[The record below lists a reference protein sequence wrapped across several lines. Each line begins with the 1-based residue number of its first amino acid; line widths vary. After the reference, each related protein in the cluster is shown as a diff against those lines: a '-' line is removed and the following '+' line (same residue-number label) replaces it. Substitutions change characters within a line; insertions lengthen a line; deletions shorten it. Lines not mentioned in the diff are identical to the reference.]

1 MKLSFKRLILRIS
14 LHLIVLAFTAV
25 WMVPT
30 LGLLITS
37 FRSPENIF
45 GSGWWTVFADLF
57 NVDQYT
63 FENYMQVIDKQ
74 GLGRSFY
81 NSLAISVPSTII
93 SPFLGA
99 MVAFGFAWTPFAGRK
114 ILFLLVIGLM
124 VVPLQMTF
132 IPILPIYRWLG
143 LSGTFPGIWLAHTG
157 YGLPLTTY
165 LLYAFI
171 SKVPRD
177 LLESASID
185 GASPIKIF
193 YGIVLP
199 ISVPALS
206 SVFIFQFLWIWN
218 DFLVALIYLGG
229 VPKVAPVTLTVAN
242 LVTNR
247 GQNWELL
254 TAAAFVSMALPLVVF
269 LSLQRHFV
277 RGIVAGAI
285 KG

>member
-1 MKLSFKRLILRIS
+1 MYFKHLILRIP
-14 LHLIVLAFTAV
+14 LQLILIAFTAV
-25 WMVPT
+25 WLVPT

-63 FENYMQVIDKQ
+63 FENYMQVIEKQ
-74 GLGRSFY
+74 GLWRSFC
-81 NSLAISVPSTII
+81 NSLIISIPSTLI
-93 SPFLGA
+93 STFLGA
-99 MVAFGFAWTPFAGRK
+99 MSAFGFAWMTFAGRK

-124 VVPLQMTF
+124 VVPLQLTF

-143 LSGTFPGIWLAHTG
+143 LSGTFAGIWLAHTG

-171 SKVPRD
+171 TRVPRE

-193 YGIVLP
+193 YGIVIP
-199 ISVPALS
+199 ISVPALA
-206 SVFIFQFLWIWN
+206 SVFIFQFLWVWN
-218 DFLVALIYLGG
+218 DFLVALIYLGTT
-229 VPKVAPVTLTVAN
+229 PKVVPVTLTVAN

-277 RGIVAGAI
+277 RGIIAGAI

>member
-1 MKLSFKRLILRIS
+1 MRLKRLILRIP
-14 LHLIVLAFTAV
+14 LHLIVLAFTGI
-25 WMVPT
+25 WLLPT
-30 LGLLITS
+30 LGLLVTS

-57 NVDQYT
+57 DVNQYT
-63 FENYMQVIDKQ
+63 FENYMQVIDQQ
-74 GLGRSFY
+74 GLGRSFC
-81 NSLAISVPSTII
+81 NSLAISIPATAISTFI
-93 SPFLGA
+93 GA
-99 MVAFGFAWTPFAGRK
+99 MVAFGFAWLKFGGRK

-157 YGLPLTTY
+157 YGLPLTAY
-165 LLYAFI
+165 LLYTFI
-171 SKVPRD
+171 SRVPRE

-185 GASPIKIF
+185 GASPIKVF
-193 YGIVLP
+193 YGIVMP
-199 ISVPALS
+199 ISLPALS

-218 DFLVALIYLGG
+218 DFLVALIYLGAM
-229 VPKVAPVTLTVAN
+229 PEVAPVTLTVAN

-254 TAAAFVSMALPLVVF
+254 TAAAFISMALPLVVF

>member
-1 MKLSFKRLILRIS
+1 MSLKRLILRIS

-25 WMVPT
+25 WMLPT
-30 LGLLITS
+30 LGLLVTS

-63 FENYMQVIDKQ
+63 FENYMQVIYKQ

-93 SPFLGA
+93 STFIGA
-99 MVAFGFAWTPFAGRK
+99 MVAFGFAWLKFVGRK

-193 YGIVLP
+193 YGIVIP

-218 DFLVALIYLGG
+218 DFLVALIYLGAA
-229 VPKVAPVTLTVAN
+229 PKVAPVTLTVAN

-277 RGIVAGAI
+277 RGIIAGAI

>member
-1 MKLSFKRLILRIS
+1 MRLKSLILRTP

-25 WMVPT
+25 WLLPT
-30 LGLLITS
+30 LGLLLTS
-37 FRSPENIF
+37 IRSQENIF
-45 GSGWWTVFADLF
+45 GSGWWTVFTDLF
-57 NVDQYT
+57 NVNQYT
-63 FENYMQVIDKQ
+63 FENYMHVIDKQ
-74 GLGRSFY
+74 GLGRSFF
-81 NSLAISVPSTII
+81 NSLAISVPSTLI
-93 SPFLGA
+93 STFIGA
-99 MVAFGFAWTPFAGRK
+99 MVAFGFSWTKFAGRK
-114 ILFLLVIGLM
+114 VLFLVVIGLM

-165 LLYAFI
+165 LLYTFI
-171 SKVPRD
+171 STVPRE

-185 GASPIKIF
+185 GASPLKIF
-193 YGIVLP
+193 YGIVIP

-206 SVFIFQFLWIWN
+206 SVFIFQFLWVWN
-218 DFLVALIYLGG
+218 DFLVALIYLGAT
-229 VPKVAPVTLTVAN
+229 PKVAPITLTVAN

-254 TAAAFVSMALPLVVF
+254 TAAAFISMALPLVVF

>member
-1 MKLSFKRLILRIS
+1 MMNFKRLIIRIP
-14 LHLIVLAFTAV
+14 LHLILLAFTAV
-25 WMVPT
+25 WLAPT
-30 LGLLITS
+30 LGLLVTS
-37 FRSPENIF
+37 YRSPENIF

-63 FENYMQVIDKQ
+63 FENYMQVITKQ
-74 GLGRSFY
+74 GLGRSFC
-81 NSLAISVPSTII
+81 NSLIISVPSTLI
-93 SPFLGA
+93 STSIGA
-99 MVAFGFAWTPFAGRK
+99 MAAFGFAWMRFAGRK

-171 SKVPRD
+171 SRIPRE

-185 GASPIKIF
+185 GASPIKVF
-193 YGIVLP
+193 YGIVIP
-199 ISVPALS
+199 VSVPALA
-206 SVFIFQFLWIWN
+206 SVFIFQFLWVWN
-218 DFLVALIYLGG
+218 DFLVALIYLGAT
-229 VPKVAPVTLTVAN
+229 PNVAPVTLTVAN

-277 RGIVAGAI
+277 RGIIAGAI

>member
-1 MKLSFKRLILRIS
+1 MRLKGLIFRTP

-25 WMVPT
+25 WLLPT
-30 LGLLITS
+30 LGLLLTS
-37 FRSPENIF
+37 IRSPENIF
-45 GSGWWTVFADLF
+45 GSGWWTVFTDLF
-57 NVDQYT
+57 NVNQYT
-63 FENYMQVIDKQ
+63 FENYMHVIDKQ
-74 GLGRSFY
+74 GLGRSFL
-81 NSLAISVPSTII
+81 NSLAISVPSTLI
-93 SPFLGA
+93 STFIGA
-99 MVAFGFAWTPFAGRK
+99 MVAFGFSWTKFAGRK
-114 ILFLLVIGLM
+114 VLFLVVIGLM

-165 LLYAFI
+165 LLYTFI
-171 SKVPRD
+171 STVPRE

-185 GASPIKIF
+185 GASPLKIF
-193 YGIVLP
+193 YGIVIP

-206 SVFIFQFLWIWN
+206 SVFIFQFLWVWN
-218 DFLVALIYLGG
+218 DFLVALIYLGAT
-229 VPKVAPVTLTVAN
+229 PKVAPITLTVAN

-254 TAAAFVSMALPLVVF
+254 TAAAFISMALPLVVF

>member
-1 MKLSFKRLILRIS
+1 MSFKRLISRIS

-30 LGLLITS
+30 LGLMVTS

-57 NVDQYT
+57 DMSQYT
-63 FENYMQVIDKQ
+63 FENYIQVIYKQ
-74 GLGRSFY
+74 GLGRSFC

-93 SPFLGA
+93 STFIGA
-99 MVAFGFAWTPFAGRK
+99 MVAFGFAWIRFVGRK

-132 IPILPIYRWLG
+132 IPILPIYHWLG

-171 SKVPRD
+171 SRVPRE

-185 GASPIKIF
+185 GASPIRIF
-193 YGIVLP
+193 YSIVIP
-199 ISVPALS
+199 ISVPALA
-206 SVFIFQFLWIWN
+206 SVFIFQFLWVWN
-218 DFLVALIYLGG
+218 DFLVALIYLGAT
-229 VPKVAPVTLTVAN
+229 PKVAPVTLTVAN

-277 RGIVAGAI
+277 RGIIAGAV

>member
-1 MKLSFKRLILRIS
+1 MSVKRLILRIP
-14 LHLIVLAFTAV
+14 LHLILLAFTVV
-25 WMVPT
+25 WLVPT
-30 LGLLITS
+30 LGLLVTS

-45 GSGWWTVFADLF
+45 DSGWWTVFADLF
-57 NVDQYT
+57 DVDQYT
-63 FENYMQVIDKQ
+63 FENYMQVITKQ
-74 GLGRSFY
+74 GMGRSFI
-81 NSLAISVPSTII
+81 NSLAISIPATLISTVM
-93 SPFLGA
+93 GA
-99 MVAFGFAWTPFAGRK
+99 MVAFGFAWMRFAGRK
-114 ILFLLVIGLM
+114 TLFLLVIVLM

-171 SKVPRD
+171 SRVPRE
-177 LLESASID
+177 LIESASID

-193 YGIVLP
+193 YRIVIP
-199 ISVPALS
+199 ISIPALA
-206 SVFIFQFLWIWN
+206 SVFIFQFLWVWN
-218 DFLVALIYLGG
+218 DFLVALIYLGAT
-229 VPKVAPVTLTVAN
+229 PKVVPVTLTVAN

>member
-1 MKLSFKRLILRIS
+1 MSLKRLILRIS

-25 WMVPT
+25 WMLPT
-30 LGLLITS
+30 LGLLVTS

-63 FENYMQVIDKQ
+63 FENYMQVIYKQ

-93 SPFLGA
+93 STFIGA
-99 MVAFGFAWTPFAGRK
+99 MVAFGFAWLKFAGRK

-193 YGIVLP
+193 YGIVIP

-218 DFLVALIYLGG
+218 DFLVALIYLGAA
-229 VPKVAPVTLTVAN
+229 PKVAPVTLTVAN

-277 RGIVAGAI
+277 RGIIAGAI

>member
-1 MKLSFKRLILRIS
+1 MNFKRRILRIP
-14 LHLIVLAFTAV
+14 LHLIVLGFTAV
-25 WMVPT
+25 WLVPT
-30 LGLLITS
+30 LGLLVTS

-57 NVDQYT
+57 NLDQYT
-63 FENYMQVIDKQ
+63 FENYMQVIYKQ
-74 GLGRSFY
+74 GLGRSFC

-93 SPFLGA
+93 STFIGA
-99 MVAFGFAWTPFAGRK
+99 MVAFGFAWMKFAGRN

-143 LSGTFPGIWLAHTG
+143 LSGTFPGIWLAHAG

-171 SKVPRD
+171 SRVPRE

-185 GASPIKIF
+185 GASPIKVF
-193 YGIVLP
+193 YGIVIP
-199 ISVPALS
+199 ISIPALS
-206 SVFIFQFLWIWN
+206 SVFIFQFLWVWN
-218 DFLVALIYLGG
+218 DFLVALIYLGAT
-229 VPKVAPVTLTVAN
+229 PKVAPITLTVAN

-254 TAAAFVSMALPLVVF
+254 TAAAFVSMVLPLVVF

-277 RGIVAGAI
+277 RGIIAGAI

>member
-1 MKLSFKRLILRIS
+1 MRLKRLILRIP

-25 WMVPT
+25 WMIPT
-30 LGLLITS
+30 LGLLVTS
-37 FRSPENIF
+37 FRSPENIS

-63 FENYMQVIDKQ
+63 FENYMQVIYKQ
-74 GLGRSFY
+74 GLGRSFF

-93 SPFLGA
+93 STFIGA
-99 MVAFGFAWTPFAGRK
+99 MVAFGFAWIKFAGRK
-114 ILFLLVIGLM
+114 LLFLLVIGLM

-157 YGLPLTTY
+157 YGLPLTAY

-171 SKVPRD
+171 SRVPRE

-193 YGIVLP
+193 YGIIMP
-199 ISVPALS
+199 ISIPALS
-206 SVFIFQFLWIWN
+206 SVFIFQFLWVWN
-218 DFLVALIYLGG
+218 DFLVALIYLGAT
-229 VPKVAPVTLTVAN
+229 PKVAPVTLMVAN

-254 TAAAFVSMALPLVVF
+254 TAAAFISMVLPLVVF

-277 RGIVAGAI
+277 RGIIAGAI

>member
-1 MKLSFKRLILRIS
+1 MSFKRLILRIP
-14 LHLIVLAFTAV
+14 LHLILLAFTAV
-25 WMVPT
+25 WLVPT

-37 FRSPENIF
+37 FRSPGNIF

-63 FENYMQVIDKQ
+63 FNNYMQVIHKQ
-74 GLGRSFY
+74 GLGRSFI
-81 NSLAISVPSTII
+81 NSLIISVPSTLI
-93 SPFLGA
+93 STFMGA
-99 MVAFGFAWTPFAGRK
+99 MVAFGFAWMRFAGRK

-124 VVPLQMTF
+124 VVPMQMTF

-171 SKVPRD
+171 SRVPQE

-193 YGIVLP
+193 FGIVIP
-199 ISVPALS
+199 ISVPALA
-206 SVFIFQFLWIWN
+206 SVFIF
-218 DFLVALIYLGG
+218 AT
-229 VPKVAPVTLTVAN
+229 PKVVPVTLTVAN

-254 TAAAFVSMALPLVVF
+254 TAAAFVSMALPLTVF
-269 LSLQRHFV
+269 LSLQHHFV
-277 RGIVAGAI
+277 RGIIAGAI

>member
-1 MKLSFKRLILRIS
+1 MMSLKRLILRIP
-14 LHLIVLAFTAV
+14 LHFIVLAFTVV
-25 WMVPT
+25 WLLPT
-30 LGLLITS
+30 LGLWVTS

-45 GSGWWTVFADLF
+45 GSGWWTVFTDLF

-63 FENYMQVIDKQ
+63 FENYMHVIGKQ
-74 GLGRSFY
+74 GLGRSFC
-81 NSLAISVPSTII
+81 NSLAISVPSTLVSTFI
-93 SPFLGA
+93 GA
-99 MVAFGFAWTPFAGRK
+99 MTAFGFAWIKFAGRK

-171 SKVPRD
+171 SRVPRE

-193 YGIVLP
+193 YRIVMP

-206 SVFIFQFLWIWN
+206 SVFIFQFLWVWN
-218 DFLVALIYLGG
+218 DFLVALIYLGAT
-229 VPKVAPVTLTVAN
+229 PKVVPVTLTVAN

-277 RGIVAGAI
+277 RGIIAGAI

>member
-1 MKLSFKRLILRIS
+1 MSFKRLILRIS
-14 LHLIVLAFTAV
+14 LHLIVFAFTAV

-81 NSLAISVPSTII
+81 NSLAITIPSTII
-93 SPFLGA
+93 STFIGA
-99 MVAFGFAWTPFAGRK
+99 MVAFGFAWMSFGGRK

-124 VVPLQMTF
+124 VVPLQLTF

-193 YGIVLP
+193 YGIILP
-199 ISVPALS
+199 ISVPALA

-229 VPKVAPVTLTVAN
+229 APKVAPVTLTVAN

-277 RGIVAGAI
+277 RGIIAGAI